1 MASFRT
7 SAIFQVV
14 LAGAMLATAAAWGQ
28 PQPQPTMLV
37 EPPTPLLRT
46 QAGDLN
52 TPTVLQKTAVEAT
65 DDLFDRPG
73 CGIELSTA
81 PMTLWHGPC
90 LAILKEDGLTRLAGA
105 DYGRVQVYAFQF
117 GDATGAYSA
126 YTFYRSLMKSPHLI
140 GAEARMGN
148 GSTET
153 SADASGTLVWAGTT
167 VLKLVGRVSK
177 EELAAVVGPLPKVG
191 GSKGLAPLLPTEL
204 IKDGLESESVRYA
217 VGTLAYQ
224 NMGGVLPATDLG
236 WDKSL
241 ETATA
246 SYTGKGGSHGILT
259 LLMYPTP
266 QIAGD
271 RGRAIEQAVASVGA
285 DKFGTLRM
293 RRVGPMIGV
302 TSGAFTARQADALI
316 AALKLDQVVT
326 FDKKKPLEF
335 HAEVRKTASLL
346 QNIAVLSGVL
356 ILAAVLL
363 GLFLGL
369 GRAWIRVLMGKP
381 AASEPEFLTIN
392 LRDKPKGLFVPKD
405 SKPE

>member
-1 MASFRT
+1 MRR
-7 SAIFQVV
+7 V
-14 LAGAMLATAAAWGQ
+14 AAAEVLLAVLCASAQ
-28 PQPQPTMLV
+28 SAPKSTMLV

-52 TPTVLQKTAVEAT
+52 ARTIVQKNVAELT
-65 DDLFDRPG
+65 DDLFDRPD
-73 CGIELSTA
+73 CEIEINTPPPA
-81 PMTLWHGPC
+81 PAKTSC

-105 DYGRVQVYAFQF
+105 EYGPVEAYAFQF

-126 YTFYRSLMKSPHLI
+126 YTYYRSLMKSPHLV
-140 GAEARMGN
+140 GPEARLGN

-153 SADASGTLVWAGTT
+153 SADATGSVVWAGTA
-167 VLKLVGRVSK
+167 VLRVIGHTTK
-177 EELAAVVGPLPKVG
+177 EELGALVGPLPKVG

-204 IKDGLESESVRYA
+204 IKDGLEPVSVRYA
-217 VGTLAYQ
+217 VGPVAYET
-224 NMGGVLPATDLG
+224 MGGVLPAGILG
-236 WDKSL
+236 WDKSA
-241 ETATA
+241 EAATA
-246 SYTGKGGSHGILT
+246 SYSGRGKSHGTLT

-271 RGRAIEQAVASVGA
+271 RGRALEQTLAGA
-285 DKFGTLRM
+285 GAEKLGTLRM
-293 RRVGPMIGV
+293 RRIGPMLGV
-302 TSGAFTARQADALI
+302 ASGAFSVKQAEELI
-316 AALKLDQVVT
+316 AALRLDQEVT

-381 AASEPEFLTIN
+381 AASEPEFLTIS
-392 LRDKPKGLFVPKD
+392 LRDKPKALFSAQRD
-405 SKPE
+405 RAE